1 MMAHIKGKPHL
12 AQLKRLQDRMIRERT
27 GLGISD
33 VLTPDCEIYDEK
45 YWDREKGARRLL
57 PEQER
62 FLDTKRLNNVKAKFN
77 AKNYDNGQYRCNE
90 KELYCETCDV
100 WVRSRDQM
108 QAHKDGA
115 NHKKMSAKVAV
126 YECKLCFIKVPCQ
139 DTLNN
144 HMRGKDHIKR
154 AKQLEEKRRQRNEV
168 TDDSEKGYQIGPME
182 MLKLGD
188 DEMEELKRLRRENEI
203 LKKKVAQY
211 KVERETCVRE
221 HGELEEL
228 RRRVRDLEREKE
240 DRNRFTSY
248 VKTEKVD
255 RNRSTSYVKSETVF
269 KVKKEEPGEYIES
282 GGVKQEEILID

>member
-1 MMAHIKGKPHL
+1 MPRTTTTASTGM
-12 AQLKRLQDRMIRERT
+12 RERT
-27 GLGISD
+27 TVHVHAVHSSL
-33 VLTPDCEIYDEK
+33 
-45 YWDREKGARRLL
+45 
-57 PEQER
+57 
-62 FLDTKRLNNVKAKFN
+62 
-77 AKNYDNGQYRCNE
+77 YRCNE

-255 RNRSTSYVKSETVF
+255 RNRSTSYVKTETVS
-269 KVKKEEPGEYIES
+269 KVKKEEPGEYIE
-282 GGVKQEEILID
+282 GEGIKHEEILID